1 MIVQYIWA
9 DNGKQSGTGEDRK
22 SEVYKEGLEFFRLIL
37 VSNVPETGPKFE
49 PTARK
54 AGPMQDRGGL

>member
-1 MIVQYIWA
+1 MGGQW
-9 DNGKQSGTGEDRK
+9 KQSGTGEDRK